1 MENYKYSDIVEKQTI
16 FQKLNSTFT
25 LEYKGEKIDA
35 IKNINYV
42 KTTYMGP
49 NSPYIL
55 LGSKGKQEHHLY
67 NVKTKEVMPLN
78 NDQNFLIRTE
88 RIIPADHEYGRE
100 EKTIIDEHGI
110 VFNNNGNVV
119 FISPSVRGSKIY
131 EEGKNVKKNSLFKSF

>member
-16 FQKLNSTFT
+16 FQKLNSTFI

-35 IKNINYV
+35 IRNIDYV
-42 KTTYMGP
+42 NSFYMGP

-78 NDQNFLIRTE
+78 SDQNFLIRTE
-88 RIIPADHEYGRE
+88 RTIPADHEYGRE

-110 VFNNNGNVV
+110 VFNNNGDVV

-131 EEGKNVKKNSLFKSF
+131 EEGKNVKK